1 MICPLPR
8 VTWLPAIDTDSKLL
22 WRQAGQTGAVGLEI
36 AIAIAIGYF
45 GGRYLD
51 GKLHTT
57 PWLTWIGF
65 GAGIGAAIKA
75 LVRVTRQ
82 YMRQQAQDDNAAPL
96 NQNETHD
103 PPTDQPH

>member
-1 MICPLPR
+1 M
-8 VTWLPAIDTDSKLL
+8 

-36 AIAIAIGYF
+36 AVAIAIGYF

-57 PWLTWIGF
+57 PWLSWIGF
-65 GAGIGAAIKA
+65 GAGVGAAIKA

-82 YMRQQAQDDNAAPL
+82 YMRQQGKDETPTSPTKQFSSQP
-96 NQNETHD
+96 NE